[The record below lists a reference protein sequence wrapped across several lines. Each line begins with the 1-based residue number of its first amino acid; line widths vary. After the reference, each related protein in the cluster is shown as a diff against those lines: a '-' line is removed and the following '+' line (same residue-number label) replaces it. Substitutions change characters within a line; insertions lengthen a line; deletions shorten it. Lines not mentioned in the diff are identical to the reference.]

1 MIKGREKQR
10 MQKKGKGGGKRKEGK
25 RRAQKSIKYEK
36 LRSSTGLPPPLTDHG
51 DSLKTLD

>member
-1 MIKGREKQR
+1 